1 MKFLRFIIAS
11 VGGYLFASLLM
22 VSLTIILPFDA
33 DVESVL
39 LATMLSFIFWLL
51 FILYAFSNV
60 DIKKILIQL
69 LVVCV
74 MLYAFNMY
82 AIPVK
87 GL

>member
-1 MKFLRFIIAS
+1 MKFLRFITAS

-39 LATMLSFIFWLL
+39 LATMFSFIFWLL

-69 LVVCV
+69 LIVCIV
-74 MLYAFNMY
+74 LYIFNIY
-82 AIPVK
+82 AMPVK